1 MGRPRTKGVH
11 LPPGV
16 QIVRKGVKTYY
27 YWAPGKGTANAGRR
41 IALGS
46 DPHHPDFWAALRRA
60 QDIPDGD
67 AGTFAALI
75 AEYKASPEWAR
86 LRPATQANYESNMA
100 RIIQAAGTRP
110 VRDLLRR
117 DVYLLRDSMMATPAS
132 ANKMISVLKML
143 VEWSIPRGH
152 REDNPVSE
160 VKVLKMDVKGASPWP
175 EQAYAHVLAHAPAD
189 LRRLAILGRAT
200 GQRETDL
207 IAMSPAH
214 LDHDGIR
221 VRISKL
227 RDKDHFVPLTA
238 EQMREIRSWG
248 VEGLDVFVK
257 TPKGER
263 YTPMALRSRW
273 KRWKNEQPALQGM
286 KVTIHGLRA
295 TAVCD
300 RRLAGAP
307 DGSIADELGMSVAM
321 VSRYAK
327 FADKTAAA
335 RASRDRREGQVVKM
349 KKIK

>member
-1 MGRPRTKGVH
+1 MH

-46 DPHHPDFWAALRRA
+46 DPYHPDFWAALRRA
-60 QDIPDGD
+60 QDMPDVD

-86 LRPATQANYESNMA
+86 LRTSTQDNYA
-100 RIIQAAGTRP
+100 IHLTRIIQAAGARQ

-117 DVYLLRDSMMATPAS
+117 DVYALRDSMMETPAS
-132 ANKMISVLKML
+132 ANKMISVLRML
-143 VEWSIPRGH
+143 VEWSIPRGY
-152 REDNPVSE
+152 REDNPVI
-160 VKVLKMDVKGASPWP
+160 VKNLEMDVKGAAPWSD
-175 EQAYAHVLAHAPAD
+175 EVYAYVLNNAPQD
-189 LRRLAILGRAT
+189 ICRLAILGRAT
-200 GQRETDL
+200 GQRRKDL
-207 IAMSPAH
+207 IQMSPAH
-214 LDHDGIR
+214 LERDGIH

-227 RDKDHFVPLTA
+227 RDKAHFVPLTA

-263 YTPMALRSRW
+263 HTPISFRNRW
-273 KRWKNEQPALQGM
+273 DQWRKSQEFLKGQ
-286 KVTIHGLRA
+286 KITIHGLRA

-327 FADKTAAA
+327 LADKTAAA
-335 RASRDRREGQVVKM
+335 RASRDRREGKIIKM
-349 KKIK
+349 KKI